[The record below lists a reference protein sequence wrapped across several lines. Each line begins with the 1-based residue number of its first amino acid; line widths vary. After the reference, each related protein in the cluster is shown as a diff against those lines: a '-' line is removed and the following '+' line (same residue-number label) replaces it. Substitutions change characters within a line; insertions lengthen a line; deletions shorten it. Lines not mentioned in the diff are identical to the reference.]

1 MTTSNEV
8 IAHLETDKGNIRLKL
23 FAEQTPITV
32 ANFVNLALK
41 GYYDGLTFHRV
52 IDDFMIQG
60 GCPNGDGRGGP
71 GYQFEDEFRD
81 DLTHGKP
88 GILSMANAGP
98 GTNGS
103 QFFITH
109 VPTPWLNGN
118 HTVFGEVIG
127 DEDQTVVNDIR
138 MGDTIKKVTFEGD
151 TQAVLDNA
159 SDKVNHWNAVMG

>member
-1 MTTSNEV
+1 
-8 IAHLETDKGNIRLKL
+8 
-23 FAEQTPITV
+23 
-32 ANFVNLALK
+32 
-41 GYYDGLTFHRV
+41 
-52 IDDFMIQG
+52 
-60 GCPNGDGRGGP
+60 
-71 GYQFEDEFRD
+71 D